1 MEHIFILGGTG
12 FVGSHVCEK
21 LARAGH
27 RITVATR
34 RRTHARH
41 LMHLPTVTVLEL
53 DVHDQ
58 ASLTRALAG
67 HSVVIN
73 LVAILHGTEAAFE
86 RVHVALPRT
95 LVAACKA
102 AGGMRLVHVSALG
115 ANPQAPQTLP
125 SRYLRSKSAGEALLL
140 ASGLPLA
147 VLRPSVIFGAQDQ
160 FLNVFARLQ
169 RIAPVVPLAGAHAR
183 FQPVWVEDV
192 AQAIVVLVERGL
204 RSGAAQVLEACGPD
218 VWTLQALVQRS
229 GQWAGVRGGR
239 GRPVLPL
246 PDWAAYLQA
255 TLMECLPGKPLMSR
269 DNVDSMRVANV
280 ASGTVPGLEAL
291 GLRVAALEPIAR
303 GYLSRF
309 ASSDA

>member
-1 MEHIFILGGTG
+1 MQHIFILGGTG

-27 RITVATR
+27 FITVATR
-34 RRTHARH
+34 RRAHARH
-41 LMHLPTVTVLEL
+41 LMHLPTVTVQEL
-53 DVHDQ
+53 DVQDE
-58 ASLTRALAG
+58 ASLTAALVG
-67 HSVVIN
+67 HDVVIN
-73 LVAILHGTEAAFE
+73 LVAILHGTEQAFE
-86 RVHVALPRT
+86 RVHVELPRT

-102 AGGMRLVHVSALG
+102 VGGVRLVHVSALG
-115 ANPQAPQTLP
+115 ANPRSPQSLP
-125 SRYLRSKSAGEALLL
+125 SRYLRSKSAGEAVLL

-192 AQAIVVLVERGL
+192 AQALVRL
-204 RSGAAQVLEACGPD
+204 ASQPQGAGTAQVWEACGPD
-218 VWTLQALVQRS
+218 VWTLQALVQRA
-229 GQWAGVRGGR
+229 GQWAGVRAGR

-255 TLMECLPGKPLMSR
+255 AVMECLPGKPLMSR
-269 DNVDSMRVANV
+269 DNVDSMQVANV
-280 ASGTVPGLEAL
+280 ASGTVPGLDAL
-291 GLRVAALEPIAR
+291 GVQAAALAPIAR
-303 GYLSRF
+303 AYLARS
-309 ASSDA
+309 AGAGA